1 MSEEHGGGH
10 SDHHK
15 LSAAGLLITLG
26 IIYGDIGTSPLYVMR
41 SIVGD
46 RTIQPDIIF
55 GAVSLVFW
63 TLTIQT
69 TFKYI
74 FLVLQAD
81 NNGEGGIFSLYTL
94 VRRRAKWLLFPAMIG
109 GCSMLAEGIITPP
122 ISVTAAIEGL
132 EAKFE
137 HIPTV
142 GISIVIISLLFFFQR
157 FGTAAVGKAFG
168 PIMFVWFSMLGIL
181 GISQIVQNPG
191 IFVALNPMY
200 GIKLLIADPQWLV
213 ILGAVF
219 LCTTGA
225 EALYADLG
233 HCGKKNIRLSWIFVK
248 SMLILNYMGQGVWC
262 LKHTGEQLS
271 VNPFYGVMPEWFL
284 LTGVAIAAMAAII
297 ASQAMISG
305 SFTLASEAI
314 RLNLFPK
321 LTMVFPSHLKG
332 QLYVPAVNNFLW
344 VGCILVTL
352 YFQESHKMEAAYGL
366 SVTLTML
373 MSTILL
379 SNFLV
384 TKRVPKLVVLLFLC
398 WYLLFEGTFFAA
410 NLLKFVDGGYITIIM
425 ASILFAI
432 MFTVIKAKEIKNR
445 FVQNVPITNFLDQL
459 ITLSNDES
467 IPKYAS
473 NLVYLSNAKSD
484 KKVEEKILYSIL
496 QTQPKRADIYWFVSV
511 EVTDEPYTMQYKV
524 NTIAKD
530 DVYKI
535 NFKLGFR
542 VEQRMNL
549 FVRKVIE
556 DLIESDEANVLS
568 RYHTSRSDVLTG
580 DIKFV
585 IINEFLSNE
594 NELPVWEQLVM
605 NAYLNLKKI
614 TASPKSWFGL
624 DSDSVEE
631 EYAPIVLRPVKDV
644 KLTRIK

>member
-1 MSEEHGGGH
+1 MSEGH
-10 SDHHK
+10 SNHHK
-15 LSAAGLLITLG
+15 VTAAGLLITLG

-46 RTIQPDIIF
+46 RLISREVIF

-69 TFKYI
+69 TMKYI
-74 FLVLQAD
+74 WLVLQAD

-94 VRRRAKWLLFPAMIG
+94 VRRRAKWLLYPAMIG

-122 ISVTAAIEGL
+122 ISVSSAIEGL
-132 EAKFE
+132 ESRF
-137 HIPTV
+137 HNIPTV
-142 GISIVIISLLFFFQR
+142 TITIIIISLLFFFQR
-157 FGTAAVGKAFG
+157 FGTATVGKAFG
-168 PIMFVWFSMLGIL
+168 PIMFLWFSMLGIL
-181 GISQIVQNPG
+181 GISQIIHYPS
-191 IFVALNPMY
+191 IFAALNPWH
-200 GIKLLIADPQWLV
+200 GIQLLIHDPKWLV
-213 ILGAVF
+213 VLGAVF

-233 HCGKKNIRLSWIFVK
+233 HCGKKNIRISWIFVK
-248 SMLILNYMGQGVWC
+248 TMLVLNYMGQGAWC
-262 LKHTGEQLS
+262 LKHEGQQLTE
-271 VNPFYGVMPEWFL
+271 NPFYGVMPEWFL
-284 LTGVAIAAMAAII
+284 LIGVGIATLAAIV

-314 RLNLFPK
+314 RLNMFPK
-321 LTMVFPSHLKG
+321 LTTIFPSHMKG

-344 VGCILVTL
+344 IGCVLVVL
-352 YFQESHKMEAAYGL
+352 YFRESHKMEAAYGL

-384 TKRVPKLVVLLFLC
+384 TKRVKSPLIFLFLG
-398 WYLLFEGTFFAA
+398 WYLLFEGTFFSA
-410 NLLKFVDGGYITIIM
+410 NLLKFVEGGYITIIM
-425 ASILFAI
+425 ASVIFI
-432 MFTVIKAKEIKNR
+432 VMFIVIKAKEIKSR
-445 FVQNVPITNFLDQL
+445 FVQNVSISSFLDQL

-467 IPKYAS
+467 VPKYAS
-473 NLVYLSNAKSD
+473 NLVYLSNARSE
-484 KKVEEKILYSIL
+484 KKVEDKILYSIL
-496 QTQPKRADIYWFVSV
+496 QSQPKRADIYWFVTV
-511 EVTDEPYTMQYKV
+511 EVTDAPYTMEYRV

-535 NFKLGFR
+535 TFRLGFR

-556 DLIESDEANVLS
+556 DLIETEEANVVS
-568 RYHTSRSDVLTG
+568 RYHTSRADVLTG

-594 NELPVWEQLVM
+594 NELPFWEQLIM
-605 NAYLNLKKI
+605 NTYLNLKKV

-631 EYAPIVLRPVKDV
+631 EYAPIILRPVKDV
-644 KLTRIK
+644 KLTRIF

>member
-1 MSEEHGGGH
+1 MSDSHD
-10 SDHHK
+10 SHHK

-41 SIVGD
+41 SIVGE
-46 RTIQPDIIF
+46 RPVSSEVIF

-69 TFKYI
+69 TIKYI
-74 FLVLQAD
+74 LLVLQAD

-122 ISVTAAIEGL
+122 ISVTSAIEGL
-132 EAKFE
+132 EAKFQ

-142 GISIVIISLLFFFQR
+142 AISIIIISILFFFQR

-168 PIMFVWFSMLGIL
+168 PIMLIWFFMLGVL
-181 GISQIVQNPG
+181 GLNQIVTQPD
-191 IFVALNPMY
+191 ILMAVNPMH
-200 GIKLLIADPQWLV
+200 GLRLLAHSPQWLV
-213 ILGAVF
+213 VLGAVF

-233 HCGKKNIRLSWIFVK
+233 HCGKKNIRVSWIFVK
-248 SMLILNYMGQGVWC
+248 TMLILNYMGQAVWC
-262 LKHTGEQLS
+262 LKYEGQLLPQ
-271 VNPFYGVMPEWFL
+271 NPFYGVMPEQFL
-284 LTGVAIAAMAAII
+284 LFGVAIAAMAAVI

-305 SFTLASEAI
+305 SFTLAAEAI

-321 LTMVFPSHLKG
+321 LTTIFPSHLKG

-344 VGCILVTL
+344 IGCIAVVLI
-352 YFQESHKMEAAYGL
+352 FRESARMEAAYGL

-384 TKRVPKLVVLLFLC
+384 FKRVPKIIVLGFLV
-398 WYLLFEGTFFAA
+398 WYLAFEGTFFAA
-410 NLLKFVDGGYITIIM
+410 NLLKFMDGGFITVAM
-425 ASILFAI
+425 AAVLFSI

-445 FVQNVPITNFLDQL
+445 FVQNIPISDFLDQL

-467 IPKYAS
+467 VPKYAS
-473 NLVYLSNAKSD
+473 NLIYLSNAKSE

-496 QTQPKRADIYWFVSV
+496 QSQPKRADIYWFVNV
-511 EVTDEPYTMQYKV
+511 VVTDAPYTMEYKV

-535 NFKLGFR
+535 TFRLGFR

-556 DLIESDEANVLS
+556 ELIDSEEANVVS
-568 RYHTSRSDVLTG
+568 RYHTSRGDVLTG

-594 NELPVWEQLVM
+594 NDLPVWEQLVM
-605 NAYLNLKKI
+605 NAYLSLKKI

-631 EYAPIVLRPVKDV
+631 EYAPIVLRPVKDI
-644 KLTRIK
+644 KLKRLS

>member
-1 MSEEHGGGH
+1 MSDGHGN
-10 SDHHK
+10 HHK

-41 SIVGD
+41 SIVGT
-46 RTIQPDIIF
+46 RTISEEIIF

-69 TFKYI
+69 TIKYI
-74 FLVLQAD
+74 WLVLQAD

-122 ISVTAAIEGL
+122 ISVSSAIEGL
-132 EAKFE
+132 ETRFS

-142 GISIVIISLLFFFQR
+142 PIIIVIISILFFFQR

-168 PIMFVWFSMLGIL
+168 PIMLVWFSMLGIL
-181 GISQIVQNPG
+181 GVNQIVKNPE
-191 IFVALNPMY
+191 IFYALNPWC
-200 GIKLLIADPQWLV
+200 GIKLLIHDPKWLV
-213 ILGAVF
+213 VLGAVF

-233 HCGKKNIRLSWIFVK
+233 HCGKRNIRATWIFVK
-248 SMLILNYMGQGVWC
+248 TMLILNYMGQGVWC
-262 LKHTGEQLS
+262 LEHSGQQLTE
-271 VNPFYGVMPEWFL
+271 NPFYGVMPEWFL
-284 LTGVAIAAMAAII
+284 LIGVGIATLAAIV

-305 SFTLASEAI
+305 SFTLAAEAI

-321 LTMVFPSHLKG
+321 LTTVFPSHLKG

-344 VGCILVTL
+344 LGCIAVVL
-352 YFQESHKMEAAYGL
+352 YFKESHRMEAAYGL

-384 TKRVPKLVVLLFLC
+384 TKRVARPFVFLFLG

-410 NLLKFVDGGYITIIM
+410 NLLKFVEGGYITIIM
-425 ASILFAI
+425 ASVIFGV
-432 MFTVIKAKEIKNR
+432 MYTVIKAKEIKSR
-445 FVQNVPITNFLDQL
+445 FVENVPIASFLDQL

-467 IPKYAS
+467 VPKYAS
-473 NLVYLSNAKSD
+473 NLVYLSNTRSD
-484 KKVEEKILYSIL
+484 KKVEDKILYSIL
-496 QTQPKRADIYWFVSV
+496 QSQPKRADIYWFVTV
-511 EVTDEPYTMQYKV
+511 EVTDAPYTMEYRV
-524 NTIAKD
+524 NTIAKN

-535 NFKLGFR
+535 NFRLGFR

-556 DLIESDEANVLS
+556 ELIESEEANVVS
-568 RYHTSRSDVLTG
+568 RYHTTRSDVLTG

-594 NELPVWEQLVM
+594 NELPFFEQIVM
-605 NAYLNLKKI
+605 NTYLNLKKV

-631 EYAPIVLRPVKDV
+631 EYAPIILRPVKDV
-644 KLTRIK
+644 KLTRIS

>member
-1 MSEEHGGGH
+1 MSDSHN
-10 SDHHK
+10 DHHK
-15 LSAAGLLITLG
+15 LSAAGILITLG

-46 RTIQPDIIF
+46 KVVSPELIY
-55 GAVSLVFW
+55 GAISLVFW

-74 FLVLQAD
+74 LLVLQAD

-122 ISVTAAIEGL
+122 ISVTSAIEGL
-132 EAKFE
+132 ETRFE

-142 GISIVIISLLFFFQR
+142 GISVIIISILFFFQR

-181 GISQIVQNPG
+181 GISYIITNPA
-191 IFVALNPMY
+191 IMAAVNPIY
-200 GIKLLIADPQWLV
+200 GIKLLISQPSWLV

-233 HCGKKNIRLSWIFVK
+233 HCGKKNIRISWIFVK
-248 SMLILNYMGQGVWC
+248 TMLILNYMGQGAWC
-262 LKHTGEQLS
+262 LTHTGEQLTQ
-271 VNPFYGVMPEWFL
+271 NPFYGVMPEWFL
-284 LTGVAIAAMAAII
+284 LIGVGIAAMAAII

-321 LTMVFPSHLKG
+321 LTTIFPSHLKG

-344 VGCILVTL
+344 LGCILVVL
-352 YFQESHKMEAAYGL
+352 YFKESERMEAAYGL

-379 SNFLV
+379 ANFLV
-384 TKRVPKLVVLLFLC
+384 IKRIPKLLVLGFLV
-398 WYLLFEGTFFAA
+398 WYLLFEGMFFAA
-410 NLLKFVDGGYITIIM
+410 NLLKFVDGGYITVLM
-425 ASILFAI
+425 ASIIFAI

-445 FVQNVPITNFLDQL
+445 FVQNIPITNFLDQL
-459 ITLSNDES
+459 ITLSNDET

-473 NLVYLSNAKSD
+473 NLIYLSNAKSD

-496 QTQPKRADIYWFVSV
+496 QSQPKRADIYWFVTV
-511 EVTDEPYTMQYKV
+511 EVTDAPYTMEYKV

-535 NFKLGFR
+535 NFRLGFR
-542 VEQRMNL
+542 VEQRLNL

-556 DLIESDEANVLS
+556 DLIESEEANVLS
-568 RYHTSRSDVLTG
+568 RYHTSRTDVLTG

-605 NAYLNLKKI
+605 NTYLTLKKI
-614 TASPKSWFGL
+614 TASPKNWFGL

-631 EYAPIVLRPVKDV
+631 EYAPIVLRPVKDI
-644 KLTRIK
+644 KLKRIG

>member
-1 MSEEHGGGH
+1 MSGGH
-10 SDHHK
+10 DSHHK
-15 LSAAGLLITLG
+15 VTAAGLLITLG
-26 IIYGDIGTSPLYVMR
+26 IIYGDIGTSVLYVMR
-41 SIVGD
+41 SVVGD
-46 RTIQPDIIF
+46 RVITEDIIF

-69 TFKYI
+69 TIKYI
-74 FLVLQAD
+74 LLVLNAD

-94 VRRRAKWLLFPAMIG
+94 VRRRAKWLLYPAMIG

-122 ISVTAAIEGL
+122 ISVTTAVEGL
-132 EAKFE
+132 ETRFA

-142 GISIVIISLLFFFQR
+142 GISIVIISILFFFQR

-168 PIMFVWFSMLGIL
+168 PIMLVWFSMLGIL
-181 GISQIVQNPG
+181 GVSQIVKNPT
-191 IFVALNPMY
+191 IFLALNPIY
-200 GIKLLIADPQWLV
+200 GIKLLISDPKWLL

-262 LKHTGEQLS
+262 LTQVGQKLTL
-271 VNPFYGVMPEWFL
+271 NPFYGVMPEWFL
-284 LTGVAIAAMAAII
+284 LAGVGIATLATIV

-321 LTMVFPSHLKG
+321 LTMVFPSNLKG

-344 VGCILVTL
+344 IGCILVTL
-352 YFQESHKMEAAYGL
+352 YFKESHKMEAAYGL

-384 TKRVPKLVVLLFLC
+384 TKRTPRFIVLAFLAF
-398 WYLLFEGTFFAA
+398 YLCFEGTFFAA
-410 NLLKFVDGGYITIIM
+410 NMLKFVEGGYITIIM
-425 ASILFAI
+425 AGLLFSI
-432 MFTVIKAKEIKNR
+432 MYTVIKAKEIKNR
-445 FVQNVPITNFLDQL
+445 FIENVPISDFLDQL
-459 ITLSNDES
+459 ITLSNDDTL
-467 IPKYAS
+467 PKYAS
-473 NLVYLSNAKSD
+473 NLVYLSTAKSD
-484 KKVEEKILYSIL
+484 RKVEDKILYSIL
-496 QTQPKRADIYWFVSV
+496 QTQPKRADIYWFVTV
-511 EVTDEPYTMQYKV
+511 EVTDEPFTMEYRV

-535 NFKLGFR
+535 NFRLGFR

-556 DLIESDEANVLS
+556 DLIESDEANVIS
-568 RYHTSRSDVLTG
+568 RYHTSRKDVLTG

-585 IINEFLSNE
+585 LINEFLSNE
-594 NELPVWEQLVM
+594 NELPLGEQLIM
-605 NAYLNLKKI
+605 NAYFFLKKV

-624 DSDSVEE
+624 DSDSVEV

-644 KLTRIK
+644 VLKRMK

>member
-1 MSEEHGGGH
+1 MSEGH
-10 SDHHK
+10 DSHHK
-15 LSAAGLLITLG
+15 LSTAGVLITLG

-41 SIVGD
+41 SIVGE
-46 RTIQPDIIF
+46 RTITSDVIF

-69 TFKYI
+69 TIKYI
-74 FLVLQAD
+74 LMVLNAD

-94 VRRRAKWLLFPAMIG
+94 VRRRAKWLLYPAMIG

-122 ISVTAAIEGL
+122 ISVTSAIEGL
-132 EAKFE
+132 ESRFE

-142 GISIVIISLLFFFQR
+142 GISIVIICILFFFQR

-168 PIMFVWFSMLGIL
+168 PIMLVWFSMLGIL
-181 GISQIVQNPG
+181 GVSQIIDNPS
-191 IFVALNPMY
+191 IFGALNPMY
-200 GIKLLIADPQWLV
+200 GIKLLISDPKWLV

-233 HCGKKNIRLSWIFVK
+233 HCGKKNIRVSWIFVK
-248 SMLILNYMGQGVWC
+248 TMLILTYMGQGAWC
-262 LKHTGEQLS
+262 LKQVGQKLTM
-271 VNPFYGVMPEWFL
+271 NPFYGVMPEWFL
-284 LTGVAIAAMAAII
+284 LIGVCIAAMAAII

-321 LTMVFPSHLKG
+321 LTMQFPSQLKG

-344 VGCILVTL
+344 VGCILVVL
-352 YFQESHKMEAAYGL
+352 YFKESSKMEAAYGL

-379 SNFLV
+379 ANFLV
-384 TKRVPKLVVLLFLC
+384 TRRVAKPVVLLFLG

-410 NLLKFVDGGYITIIM
+410 NLLKFAEGGYITIIM
-425 ASILFAI
+425 ASILFAV

-445 FVQNVPITNFLDQL
+445 FVENIPIANFLDQL
-459 ITLSNDES
+459 ITLSNDETV
-467 IPKYAS
+467 PKYAS
-473 NLVYLSNAKSD
+473 NLVYLSTAKSD
-484 KKVEEKILYSIL
+484 KKVEDKILYSIL
-496 QTQPKRADIYWFVSV
+496 QSQPKRADIYWFVTV
-511 EVTDEPYTMQYKV
+511 EVTDQPYTMEYKV

-535 NFKLGFR
+535 NFRLGFR
-542 VEQRMNL
+542 VQQRMNL
-549 FVRKVIE
+549 FVREVIE
-556 DLIESDEANVLS
+556 DLIENDEANVIS
-568 RYHTSRSDVLTG
+568 RYHTTRADVLTG

-631 EYAPIVLRPVKDV
+631 EYAPIILRRVKDI
-644 KLTRIK
+644 KLTRIS